1 MSFVLDIILVC
12 IIVYCAI
19 RGWQKGFLIS
29 LCGIVAVII
38 AIVGG
43 NIAAKV
49 YCNEFV
55 GLIDPFTTGITEK
68 LVLTV
73 TGDVPPGEEGARFPL
88 TNSERKDVYTV
99 CNAAM
104 REFGLPEDVADEIA
118 RTVAEDNDTVNE
130 AMGVALAEQLTQR
143 FAYLAVF
150 TVAFVIILLV
160 LSVVGSILDLR
171 LELPKL
177 RTANNISGAVLG
189 AVKGLLIVM
198 VIALICRYVV
208 FVLGIDTVE
217 KTTLLEGMANHN
229 LIADHLGL

>member
-1 MSFVLDIILVC
+1 MSIVLDIILIC
-12 IIVYCAI
+12 IIAYCAV

-68 LVLTV
+68 LVLSV
-73 TGDVPPGEEGARFPL
+73 TGDVPADEEGARFALP
-88 TNSERKDVYTV
+88 NSERKDVYSV

-104 REFGLPEDVADEIA
+104 REFGLPVAVADEIA
-118 RTVAEDNDTVNE
+118 KSVAENHDTVNE
-130 AMGVALAEQLTQR
+130 AMGVELADNLTQR

-150 TVAFVIILLV
+150 TVGFIIILLI
-160 LSVVGSILDLR
+160 LSVIGSILDLR

-177 RTANNISGAVLG
+177 RTANNVSGAALG
-189 AVKGLLIVM
+189 AIKGLIIVM
-198 VIALICRYVV
+198 VVAVLCRYLV
-208 FVLGIDTVE
+208 FVVGADTVE
-217 KTTLLEGMANHN
+217 KTALLEGLINHN
-229 LIADHLGL
+229 FIANSLGL